1 MRHFWTDDDLLEHF
15 TISAEELGLLANKP
29 SPGKLGFAV
38 LLKFYQ
44 YEGRFPANRIEV
56 PKTVTLYIARQ
67 LGLSPSEFYEY
78 DWHGRTSKRYRVQIR
93 EFLGFRKWSRRYSNR
108 LTEWLLTNV
117 IPEQFKPE
125 QLKEA
130 ALQHLR
136 NLKIEPPS
144 TITLERI
151 INSAMSSWEDNF
163 FKNLSAGLS
172 LKAKKEMD
180 LLLCGSL
187 QEAGNQ
193 DDDPSG
199 DSDRSS
205 FRKLKAEPGNISL
218 KTIIAETSKLA
229 TIQRIELPAKLF
241 DGISQKLL
249 KRYRDRVITEPAR
262 EVRRHPAYIRYALIA
277 IFLHMRHREITDD
290 LVELLICTV
299 KRIGARAEK
308 KVISEIIE
316 ENEAPRSRAAR
327 YQRG

>member
-15 TISAEELGLLANKP
+15 TISAEELGLLANKQ

-67 LGLSPSEFYEY
+67 LGLSPSDFYEY

-93 EFLGFRKWSRRYSNR
+93 EFLGFRKWSRRYSNL

-151 INSAMSSWEDNF
+151 INSAMSS
-163 FKNLSAGLS
+163 
-172 LKAKKEMD
+172 
-180 LLLCGSL
+180 
-187 QEAGNQ
+187 
-193 DDDPSG
+193 
-199 DSDRSS
+199 
-205 FRKLKAEPGNISL
+205 
-218 KTIIAETSKLA
+218 
-229 TIQRIELPAKLF
+229 
-241 DGISQKLL
+241 
-249 KRYRDRVITEPAR
+249 
-262 EVRRHPAYIRYALIA
+262 
-277 IFLHMRHREITDD
+277 
-290 LVELLICTV
+290 
-299 KRIGARAEK
+299 
-308 KVISEIIE
+308 
-316 ENEAPRSRAAR
+316 
-327 YQRG
+327 